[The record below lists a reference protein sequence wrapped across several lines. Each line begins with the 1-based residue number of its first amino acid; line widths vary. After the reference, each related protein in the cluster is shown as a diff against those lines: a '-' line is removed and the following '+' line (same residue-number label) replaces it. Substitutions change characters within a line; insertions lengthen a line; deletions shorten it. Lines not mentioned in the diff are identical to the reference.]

1 MDGEI
6 LRITRSVLLSNTAL
20 IDSAVK
26 KIKDEHPFFPP
37 SFSLLPARPK
47 QNVQALIPS
56 LITPPD
62 GDRSLVAWW
71 RHGAVGAVGEPGL
84 AAAQRLSVPSRHP
97 RGFAGPAALP
107 VLPCGPKQHTGNRQV
122 CVCVSKT
129 ARYVK
134 LHVAIE

>member
-1 MDGEI
+1 MI
-6 LRITRSVLLSNTAL
+6 QLSRK
-20 IDSAVK
+20 S
-26 KIKDEHPFFPP
+26 KINIHFFPP

-122 CVCVSKT
+122 RVCVSKT